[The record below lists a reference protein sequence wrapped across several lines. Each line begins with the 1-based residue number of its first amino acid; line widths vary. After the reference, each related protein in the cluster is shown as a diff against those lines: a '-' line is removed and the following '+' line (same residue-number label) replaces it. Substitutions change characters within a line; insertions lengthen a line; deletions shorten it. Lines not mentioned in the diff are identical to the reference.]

1 MISVNK
7 SILVTL
13 FTLFASNVFAQ
24 QSDHKIKTDFIDNY
38 SDLSKSITQS
48 KSVFAI
54 DSIEKELIK
63 LDDKF
68 IEYSELLDNALYPSS
83 YKIELVNLFIELKS
97 TEQRLLIIEN
107 QNERLDILTQEV
119 SNYKFEI
126 SFLNKRA
133 DSLHKAI
140 KNSQL
145 NEVQLSK
152 LVKRY
157 RTNLELRD
165 ELVMSLIDS
174 LMITY
179 IDMTINE
186 GREVSDQSES
196 GRVSSTNPLEMLV
209 NIIEENIEYTS
220 NSNQV
225 LYVEDRL
232 RMYAMQH
239 HFEEVWNK
247 IGDNLLIAYGGSQKT
262 EWNSEINS
270 KMRDWRMVTSQKMWN
285 SVDHYLEFS
294 SVELE
299 AFDNNYSFFI
309 ALDNFIKNA
318 QKKSDGRIISKNDYE
333 DYKNFQG
340 FWSNKVKNEWST
352 LIRDSE
358 FLTVAQISS
367 IDDQLI
373 DWESESRPIHPLFLV
388 LLVLTVISISG
399 YILVLSKSKKLN

>member
-1 MISVNK
+1 
-7 SILVTL
+7 
-13 FTLFASNVFAQ
+13 
-24 QSDHKIKTDFIDNY
+24 
-38 SDLSKSITQS
+38 
-48 KSVFAI
+48 
-54 DSIEKELIK
+54 
-63 LDDKF
+63 
-68 IEYSELLDNALYPSS
+68 
-83 YKIELVNLFIELKS
+83 
-97 TEQRLLIIEN
+97 
-107 QNERLDILTQEV
+107 
-119 SNYKFEI
+119 
-126 SFLNKRA
+126 
-133 DSLHKAI
+133 
-140 KNSQL
+140 
-145 NEVQLSK
+145 
-152 LVKRY
+152 
-157 RTNLELRD
+157 
-165 ELVMSLIDS
+165 
-174 LMITY
+174 
-179 IDMTINE
+179 
-186 GREVSDQSES
+186 
-196 GRVSSTNPLEMLV
+196 MLV

-262 EWNSEINS
+262 EWNSEFNS

-318 QKKSDGRIISKNDYE
+318 QKKSDGRVFSNTGYE